1 MKYFPVFRGVFRNFG
16 DYLITSAHFALK
28 NVKTKHLGLCFH
40 WCWLKLAQCVD
51 LFPHISKELLHSRMA
66 SQAEG
71 MTAIVKV
78 HTMELRNTPIF
89 VQRGLTLFVALMH
102 HNTVSHVT
110 ASVLHGRSREEGPHN
125 RKTTGNG
132 AHNNNIHK
140 TKPGDC
146 SPVPKYQRGNKI
158 KSSLFLAVQWPY
170 VLACRWINITLYG
183 FYCC

>member
-1 MKYFPVFRGVFRNFG
+1 MPLFSLLLPSIIPVRWSLSTYIEWVIPLSDAEPSRGYAPNRESSYEWNYVTHESSYSE
-16 DYLITSAHFALK
+16 DW
-28 NVKTKHLGLCFH
+28 LCS
-40 WCWLKLAQCVD
+40 CCV
-51 LFPHISKELLHSRMA
+51 SYSY
-66 SQAEG
+66 
-71 MTAIVKV
+71 
-78 HTMELRNTPIF
+78 
-89 VQRGLTLFVALMH
+89 
-102 HNTVSHVT
+102 TVSPAT

-170 VLACRWINITLYG
+170 VLACGWINITLYG